1 MPALSA
7 TPPLAVPIRP
17 GWGKLPG
24 VLLCLA
30 VMLVA
35 FALERIE
42 AMVFGHVWLEALVLA
57 ILAGTAVRSAWTPGA
72 LWRSGIDFSAKTLLE
87 VAVVLLGLSIST
99 ATVRALG
106 GPLLLG
112 IAATVA
118 IAIVGSFG
126 IGRALGLPA
135 RLAML
140 VACGNSICGNSAI
153 AAVAPVIGA
162 DSRDVASSIA
172 FTAVLGVV
180 VVLALPLVAPLL
192 GGDGLRYGTL
202 AGLTVYAVPQVLA
215 ATAPVGALS
224 VQMGTVV
231 KLVRVLMLGPVV
243 LVLSLAG
250 QRLFG
255 GDGAARRPPLHRL
268 VPWFIIGF
276 LLLATV
282 RSSGTVPEAV
292 LPPVALVANLLTVL
306 AMAALGLGVD
316 VRTVARAGVRVTA
329 YRHGVAAAAGRHQ
342 LGADRRR
349 RRHVTPRRNRAAGS
363 AVCRT
368 ILTGMMPMRA
378 LATLAAF
385 ACLLGP
391 FAAAADPTPA
401 DGDAIH
407 TVITS
412 QLDAFRRDDA
422 DGAFAYAAPAIQ
434 GQFGEPGQVPR
445 HGAAGLPPGLPPPLR
460 GLHHR

>member
-1 MPALSA
+1 MQAGH
-7 TPPLAVPIRP
+7 
-17 GWGKLPG
+17 GWGRLPG
-24 VLLCLA
+24 VLLCVAVTLA
-30 VMLVA
+30 A
-35 FALERIE
+35 FALERAE
-42 AMVFGHVWLEALVLA
+42 AAVFGHVWLEALVLA
-57 ILAGTAVRSAWTPGA
+57 ILTGTAVRTAWTPGA
-72 LWRSGIDFSAKTLLE
+72 VWKSGVDFSAKTLLE

-112 IAATVA
+112 IAVTVA
-118 IAIVGSFG
+118 VAIVASFA
-126 IGRALGLPA
+126 IGRGFGLTA
-135 RLAML
+135 KLAML

-162 DSRDVASSIA
+162 DSRDVASAIA

-180 VVLALPLVAPLL
+180 VVLALPLAAPLL

-255 GDGAARRPPLHRL
+255 AQGGGRRPPLHRL

-276 LLLATV
+276 LLLATI
-282 RSSGTVPEAV
+282 RSSGTVPEAA
-292 LPPVALVANLLTVL
+292 LAPVALAANLLTVL

-316 VRTVARAGVRVTA
+316 VRTVARAGPRVIGT
-329 YRHGVAAAAGRHQ
+329 VTLSLVL
-342 LGADRRR
+342 LGAISW
-349 RRHVTPRRNRAAGS
+349 AL
-363 AVCRT
+363 
-368 ILTGMMPMRA
+368 ITG
-378 LATLAAF
+378 
-385 ACLLGP
+385 
-391 FAAAADPTPA
+391 
-401 DGDAIH
+401 
-407 TVITS
+407 VIGV
-412 QLDAFRRDDA
+412 R
-422 DGAFAYAAPAIQ
+422 
-434 GQFGEPGQVPR
+434 
-445 HGAAGLPPGLPPPLR
+445 
-460 GLHHR
+460 